1 MEENRQ
7 PHSPLAG
14 GCIRLLTLFP
24 GSFCSPIEG
33 QLTDVTLTAGCA
45 YEALSYV
52 WGDKGD
58 PLMMNVNKKPFYITK
73 NLECALRHLR
83 YTEDLRILW
92 VDAICINQ
100 QDDDEKSKQVAM
112 MGRIYNE
119 AQKVYAWLGEGNRQ
133 SDCVFDVLK
142 EYQVQRARTFV
153 SSNLDAAEQLSSYR
167 QLFRDT
173 FQDIAGYI
181 PEEHSM
187 DDGMLHEEFQWLRP
201 LYERHYWRRVWIV
214 QELVLAKTIV
224 VCCGDRSINFDDIYG
239 LSLGWGSFEQ
249 GFDCGI
255 YHTEASGELESHLQG
270 WNTIRTIRGHRRRRE
285 PSWAFEAEGPIVV
298 SVGLPE
304 RGDVAMLDEVVQIY
318 AQYHECTDS
327 RDKAYGF
334 RELVPQWKDDLVV
347 DYSKSTSDVFV
358 DVAKLDLFKARAHGG
373 THVAFRLWSAMGLG
387 NQEDRKGF
395 DEFVRQR
402 LPQTCITEFD

>member
-119 AQKVYAWLGEGNRQ
+119 DQKVYAWLGEGNRQ
-133 SDCVFDVLK
+133 SCQPGTSVHRVHVNCISHVTLRHLLTHLGCV
-142 EYQVQRARTFV
+142 YNR
-153 SSNLDAAEQLSSYR
+153 
-167 QLFRDT
+167 
-173 FQDIAGYI
+173 
-181 PEEHSM
+181 SM
-187 DDGMLHEEFQWLRP
+187 
-201 LYERHYWRRVWIV
+201 
-214 QELVLAKTIV
+214 
-224 VCCGDRSINFDDIYG
+224 
-239 LSLGWGSFEQ
+239 
-249 GFDCGI
+249 
-255 YHTEASGELESHLQG
+255 
-270 WNTIRTIRGHRRRRE
+270 
-285 PSWAFEAEGPIVV
+285 
-298 SVGLPE
+298 
-304 RGDVAMLDEVVQIY
+304 
-318 AQYHECTDS
+318 
-327 RDKAYGF
+327 
-334 RELVPQWKDDLVV
+334 
-347 DYSKSTSDVFV
+347 
-358 DVAKLDLFKARAHGG
+358 
-373 THVAFRLWSAMGLG
+373 
-387 NQEDRKGF
+387 
-395 DEFVRQR
+395 
-402 LPQTCITEFD
+402 